1 MGSGRDKRKKLAKR
15 AGKESEGPSGASK
28 TDRKTDKNAAKLERR
43 AAKASAGDDIDAIL
57 ASIKLL
63 DAKRTEVEIRED
75 CEKPS
80 PRCNCSWTATLA
92 QKPEEIVLFGG
103 EVVDGD
109 GRTIVFGNLFRYD
122 AARNRWTETIAP
134 NAPPPRSAHQAVAHG
149 GYLYVHGGE
158 FTSPSQ
164 ERFHHY
170 RDLWRFDLKA
180 NEWERLPDKSGPSAR
195 SGHRM
200 VAHPKGKSLLLFGG
214 FYDTGNEIRYYNDV
228 WELALDTMT
237 WKHRAGGGGGGG
249 GGGTQAVGPSPRSAS
264 HVAAHG
270 DFLFVYGGY
279 CKYAGDGDDDDG
291 DVEKGV
297 THSDLW
303 RLDLRTWCW
312 EKQKK
317 KGLAPG
323 PRAGATSATHLA
335 KKRAVLFGGV
345 VDHEVRKGE
354 VIISEFFSDA
364 YGMSLDDG
372 RWFPVTLYA
381 DKSDKQGSVPGSS
394 PGGGKEEAERVA
406 RGESVNEN
414 FNVRDAATR
423 AAIKIQAHY
432 RGFAVRK
439 AFKLYK
445 VGGQVSELLYSP
457 GSGEAAPKTAP
468 RPRGRMNAATAVR
481 GNTLYLYGGA
491 VEMGDAEVA
500 LDDVWALELTAR
512 PKWRLVAELSA
523 AAAAAAGGDH
533 AESSDDEEAE
543 ARERRGENVGGS
555 DEDEDED

>member
-63 DAKRTEVEIRED
+63 DAKRTEVEINVD

-80 PRCNCSWTATLA
+80 PRCNCSWTATLK
-92 QKPEEIVLFGG
+92 QKPETIVLFGG
-103 EVVDGD
+103 EVVDGE
-109 GRTIVFGNLFRYD
+109 GRTNTFGDLFLYD
-122 AARNRWTETIAP
+122 AARNRWTEVRAP

-149 GYLYVHGGE
+149 SYLYVFGGE

-170 RDLWRFDLKA
+170 RDLWRFDLEA
-180 NEWERLPDKSGPSAR
+180 NAWEQLPNRGGPSAR

-228 WELALDTMT
+228 WELALETMT
-237 WKHRAGGGGGGG
+237 WKHRAGGGGG

-270 DFLFVYGGY
+270 DALFVYGGY
-279 CKYAGDGDDDDG
+279 CKYAGDGFGEDG

-303 RLDLRTWCW
+303 RLDLKTWRW

-323 PRAGATSATHLA
+323 PRAGATSAVHLA

-364 YGMSLDDG
+364 YSMSLEDG

-381 DKSDKQGSVPGSS
+381 DKSDKKGVVPGSS
-394 PGGGKEEAERVA
+394 DGRGGFAEAERVA

-414 FNVRDAATR
+414 FNVRDSATR

-432 RGFAVRK
+432 RGYQVRK

-457 GSGEAAPKTAP
+457 GSGEAAPKTAQ
-468 RPRGRMNAATAVR
+468 RPRGRMNASIATR
-481 GNTLYLYGGA
+481 GNLLYLYGGA

-500 LDDVWALELTAR
+500 LDDVWVLELTAR

-533 AESSDDEEAE
+533 AE
-543 ARERRGENVGGS
+543 
-555 DEDEDED
+555 